1 MSVFSLTIGLIVR
14 NGLRT
19 WRLERQI
26 EGGTLVFADCLTGMP
41 KTLTVSQLWAD
52 LGAGRLQIV
61 VGNRAEPGAAAP
73 QALITDWKTLPD
85 RFRSEVERR
94 LKYIRAAQAACVT
107 RGMRGAIERLVAKVA
122 PVIPDPSPPTAST
135 VMLWMRRLD
144 AADGSPAVLIP
155 GEHNRRQPP
164 RKPGPVLEVAR
175 NALKDV
181 YCTRARPSLSRTK
194 ILIDRQLEQLAASG
208 AVPADKASIS
218 KTTLRRLR
226 DEIEPYHLNL
236 SRYGSDHAR
245 NGWRYSL
252 SGPDVTRAMQRYE
265 IDHTLIDLVVICD
278 RSGLPL
284 GRPIITV
291 VVDAYSS
298 YVVGFFISFWG
309 TSLGSALS
317 ALKVALSPK
326 GEYTE
331 GVSLS
336 QPWLGMGVPELLV
349 MDNGLEFHS
358 PQFRLVALE
367 LAFDLLY
374 CAVRQPWLKPHVER
388 CLGSYLSHL
397 PSAGRVRK
405 ALANELPLRP
415 DKTAC
420 ITFSSLCQ
428 GLLKAFAEVHAL
440 QINQRKLAR
449 PIDLFQESLDRLPPP
464 ALPADPNFLEIVA
477 AESKTLTIGNEGVL
491 SSYLRFNSTELQ
503 ALRRATGKTFQTL
516 VKINP
521 ADLGQVYVQDPKTKG
536 WLLVPS
542 CFPEYTDGLSITQH
556 RAIRQ
561 NAKDRLTAKNAEA
574 ELLRSRAELIDYF
587 DSCISRGKK
596 LKSSTLKAL
605 GGLTSSHVLRKEH
618 QAGLPTGKPASRLE
632 VLTKE
637 EMQPEAS
644 ATPSF
649 EAFTF

>member
-1 MSVFSLTIGLIVR
+1 MTIGLIVR

-52 LGAGRLQIV
+52 LGAGRLQVV
-61 VGNRAEPGAAAP
+61 VGNRAEPGATPAET
-73 QALITDWKTLPD
+73 LLVDWKTLPD
-85 RFRSEVERR
+85 QFRDEVERR
-94 LKYIRAAQAACVT
+94 LKYIRAAQAAGLT
-107 RGMRGAIERLVAKVA
+107 RGMREAIERLIARA
-122 PVIPDPSPPTAST
+122 ASQMEDPSPPTAST
-135 VMLWMRRLD
+135 VMHWMRRLD
-144 AADGSPAVLIP
+144 AAEGSPAVLIP
-155 GEHNRRQPP
+155 GQHNRRRTP
-164 RKPGPVLEVAR
+164 RKPDRVLEVAR
-175 NALKDV
+175 NALRDI
-181 YCTRARPSLSRTK
+181 YCTRARPSLVHTK
-194 ILIDRQLEQLAASG
+194 VLIDRDLKQLAMSG
-208 AVPADKASIS
+208 AIPAEKATIS
-218 KTTLRRLR
+218 ATTLRRLK
-226 DEIEPYHLNL
+226 DEIEPYHLMR
-236 SRYGSDHAR
+236 SRYGSDRAR

-252 SGPDVTRAMQRYE
+252 SGSGVTRAMQRYE
-265 IDHTLIDLVVICD
+265 IDHTLIDMVVVCD

-291 VVDAYSS
+291 VVDAFSS

-336 QPWLGMGVPELLV
+336 QPWLGMGIPELLV

-388 CLGSYLSHL
+388 CLGSYLSYL

-405 ALANELPLRP
+405 ALPNEQPLRP

-420 ITFSSLCQ
+420 ITFSGLCQ
-428 GLLKAFAEVHAL
+428 GLLKAFVETHAL
-440 QINQRKLAR
+440 QTNHRKLAR

-464 ALPADPNFLEIVA
+464 ALPAQPNFLEIVA
-477 AESKTLTIGNEGVL
+477 AESKTLTVGNEGVV
-491 SSYLRFNSTELQ
+491 SSYLRFNSRELQ
-503 ALRRATGKTFQTL
+503 ALRRATGETFRTL

-521 ADLGQVYVQDPKTKG
+521 ANLGHVYVQVPKTKE

-561 NAKDRLTAKNAEA
+561 NAKERLTAKNADE

-596 LKSSTLKAL
+596 LKASTLKSLA
-605 GGLTSSHVLRKEH
+605 GLTSSHALRREH
-618 QAGLPTGKPASRLE
+618 QAEPAATRPAPRVE

-637 EMQPEAS
+637 EMQPEPE
-644 ATPSF
+644 TIPSF
-649 EAFTF
+649 DAFIF